1 MMSVLYNRH
10 KETLGNFSWR
20 SLQMFSRYGVTAIV
34 FFAAAKLL
42 LPEELGLFNYLRTVF
57 FLLMIFCDFGL
68 SYAVSKFVTEYKVS
82 RSGKLDSI
90 AFTIVIFSVGVAAFI
105 SAAVFVFGDVVFKEN
120 YRYILCFLPYL
131 FFMPLTDILDGVYRG
146 LKEFKKLALI
156 SSIVG
161 LVSIG
166 ISLLLISR
174 YRLYGAIWSLNIMYL
189 LTFLPLCG
197 FQKSFRFEFD
207 RSVLTE
213 VLKYAVVLGI
223 GNVGGFLYARVS
235 ILILK
240 QFGFVTEIGYYGL
253 LDNIFQFVFLPF
265 GILGQVIAPNTTA
278 YITVKNVAEIK
289 SKVKKYMAFCF
300 IASLAL
306 CALLYFGI
314 PFILVTF
321 LPKYNTANFLLI
333 MNILLPLVPFY
344 AWGAVL
350 TQGFVAPAGLARIS
364 VITTLIGGIF
374 NVVLG
379 YVFINLFGF
388 VGVFWATLGV
398 HSVSII
404 IITAYFYAKVGAV
417 KPLNEQ

>member
-1 MMSVLYNRH
+1 LS
-10 KETLGNFSWR
+10 
-20 SLQMFSRYGVTAIV
+20 
-34 FFAAAKLL
+34 
-42 LPEELGLFNYLRTVF
+42 PEEFGLLNYLRTVF

-82 RSGKLDSI
+82 RSGKLNSI
-90 AFTIVIFSVGVAAFI
+90 TFTIVIFSVGVAAFI
-105 SAAVFVFGDVVFKEN
+105 SAAVFVFGDAVFKEN

-131 FFMPLTDILDGVYRG
+131 FLMPLTDILDGIYRG

-174 YRLYGAIWSLNIMYL
+174 YRLSGAIWSFNIMYL
-189 LTFLPLCG
+189 LMFLSLCG
-197 FQKSFRFEFD
+197 SQKRFRFEFD
-207 RSVLTE
+207 RSVLAE

-223 GNVGGFLYARVS
+223 GNVGGFLYARVG

-253 LDNIFQFVFLPF
+253 LDNIFQFAFLPF
-265 GILGQVIAPNTTA
+265 GILGQVIAPNTTT
-278 YITVKNVAEIK
+278 YVTVKNVAEIK
-289 SKVKKYMAFCF
+289 SKVKKYIAFCV

-306 CALLYFGI
+306 GALLYFGI
-314 PFILVTF
+314 PFIFETF
-321 LPKYNTANFLLI
+321 FPKYNTANFLLI
-333 MNILLPLVPFY
+333 MNILLLLVPFY

-364 VITTLIGGIF
+364 VITTLIGGVANLILCYIF
-374 NVVLG
+374 
-379 YVFINLFGF
+379 ISLFGF
-388 VGVFWATLGV
+388 AGVFWATLGV

-404 IITAYFYAKVGAV
+404 IITAYFYAKVGTV